1 MTTPEQNSAAT
12 RLGTTPSQTIGPFFH
27 FACGTD
33 PALGRL
39 TVPGIAGEPIRL
51 RLRVLDGDDAPVSDA
66 LIEIYQADASGQYP
80 HGDEPPASG
89 FSGFGR
95 LATDN
100 EGVCVFET
108 IRPGAVVDASGGA
121 QAPHVNICLFA
132 RGLLH
137 HLYTR
142 AYFDGDASLSNDP
155 VLACV
160 PAERRAT
167 LTARRD
173 AADSHTWTFDIHLQG
188 DRETVFFDL

>member
-1 MTTPEQNSAAT
+1 MTKPAQSSAEA
-12 RLGTTPSQTIGPFFH
+12 RLGTTPSQTVGPFFH

-39 TVPGIAGEPIRL
+39 TVPGGAGEQIRL
-51 RLRVLDGDDAPVSDA
+51 RVRVLDGDGAPVNDA
-66 LIEIYQADASGQYP
+66 LVEIYQADASGHYP

-100 EGVCVFET
+100 EGVCLFET
-108 IRPGAVVDASGGA
+108 IRPGAVVEASGST
-121 QAPHVNICLFA
+121 QAPHVDICLFA

-142 AYFDGDASLSNDP
+142 AYFDGDAAQSTDP

-160 PAERRAT
+160 PVNRRAT

-173 AADSHTWTFDIHLQG
+173 AADSNTWTFDIHLQG

>member
-1 MTTPEQNSAAT
+1 MTKPEQDSAET
-12 RLGTTPSQTIGPFFH
+12 RLPTTPSQTVGPFFH

-51 RLRVLDGDDAPVSDA
+51 RVRVLDGDDAPVTDA
-66 LIEIYQADASGQYP
+66 LIEIYQADASGHYP
-80 HGDEPPASG
+80 RGDEPPASG

-108 IRPGAVVDASGGA
+108 IRPGAIVEASGET

-142 AYFDGDASLSNDP
+142 AYFDGDAALSSDP

-160 PAERRAT
+160 PAGRRPT
-167 LTARRD
+167 LMAKRE
-173 AADSHTWTFDIHLQG
+173 AADSNMWTFDIHLQG

>member
-1 MTTPEQNSAAT
+1 MSKPEQSSAAT
-12 RLGTTPSQTIGPFFH
+12 RLVATPSQTVGPFFH

-39 TVPGIAGEPIRL
+39 TVPGLAGEPIRL
-51 RLRVLDGDDAPVSDA
+51 RVRVLDGDGAPVNDA
-66 LIEIYQADASGQYP
+66 LVEIYQADASGRYP
-80 HGDEPPASG
+80 RGDEAPASG

-95 LATDN
+95 LATDTD
-100 EGVCVFET
+100 GVCVFET
-108 IRPGAVVDASGGA
+108 IRPGAVAGA
-121 QAPHVNICLFA
+121 TGATQAPHVNICLFA

-142 AYFDGDASLSNDP
+142 AYFDGDAALSNDP

-160 PAERRAT
+160 PADRRDT
-167 LTARRD
+167 LTARRE
-173 AADSHTWTFDIHLQG
+173 AAGLSTWTFDIHLQG

>member
-1 MTTPEQNSAAT
+1 MSKPEQSSAAT
-12 RLGTTPSQTIGPFFH
+12 RLVATPSQTVGPFFH

-39 TVPGIAGEPIRL
+39 TVPEA
-51 RLRVLDGDDAPVSDA
+51 
-66 LIEIYQADASGQYP
+66 
-80 HGDEPPASG
+80 PASG

-95 LATDN
+95 LATDTD
-100 EGVCVFET
+100 GVCVFET
-108 IRPGAVVDASGGA
+108 IRPGAVAGA
-121 QAPHVNICLFA
+121 TGATQAPHVNICLFA

-142 AYFDGDASLSNDP
+142 AYFDGDAALSNDP

-160 PAERRAT
+160 PADRRDT
-167 LTARRD
+167 LTARRE
-173 AADSHTWTFDIHLQG
+173 AAGLSTWTFDIHLQG